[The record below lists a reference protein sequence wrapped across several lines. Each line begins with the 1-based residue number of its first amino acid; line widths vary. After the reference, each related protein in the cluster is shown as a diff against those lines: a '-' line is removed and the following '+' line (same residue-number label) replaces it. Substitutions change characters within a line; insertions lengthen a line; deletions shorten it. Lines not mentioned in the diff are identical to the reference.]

1 MICAANPFIRVLCLA
16 LTVYWIVLLARV
28 IVSWIELS
36 GWRPPT
42 TGPVRTIFELM
53 FDVTEPVLKQLRRIV
68 PPAGPLDLSVIVA
81 FVIVFVAQN
90 ALKCG

>member
-1 MICAANPFIRVLCLA
+1 MICTVNPVVRALCLA
-16 LTVYWIVLLARV
+16 LTVYSLVLLARV

-36 GWRPPT
+36 GWRPPS

-53 FDVTEPVLKQLRRIV
+53 FDVTEPVLKLLRRIV

-81 FVIVFVAQN
+81 FVIIFVIRSAF
-90 ALKCG
+90 CS

>member
-16 LTVYWIVLLARV
+16 LMVYSIILLARV

-36 GWRPPT
+36 GWHPPT

-53 FDVTEPVLKQLRRIV
+53 FDVTEPVLKPIRRIV

-81 FVIVFVAQN
+81 FVIIFVLQRSF
-90 ALKCG
+90 CP

>member
-1 MICAANPFIRVLCLA
+1 MICATSAPIRVLCLA

-42 TGPVRTIFELM
+42 TGPVRAIFELM
-53 FDVTEPVLKQLRRIV
+53 FDVTEPVLKPLRRIV

-90 ALKCG
+90 ALNC

>member
-1 MICAANPFIRVLCLA
+1 MISATSAPIRVLCLA
-16 LTVYWIVLLARV
+16 LMVYWIVLLARV

-42 TGPVRTIFELM
+42 TGPVRAIFELM
-53 FDVTEPVLKQLRRIV
+53 FDVTEPVLKPLRRIV

-90 ALKCG
+90 ALNC